1 MLGCFL
7 QSYFSGSCRT
17 SWPLLGCIA
26 KTMRV
31 PATSYYLQA
40 SPRITL
46 SPGKPYFHPWHFSQW
61 LSALQ
66 FGVSLELF
74 ILPALS
80 FLGASFFATA
90 PASLFK
96 CLPFLHGSC
105 FLLPSSISRRCS
117 RSSRWTRNEF
127 EGNAKL
133 MLIRIRFP
141 RLFLT
146 LLLLSFVHLP
156 ASNAQN
162 AEPFKFFRDYVGLK
176 DDQITAIR
184 NGKAVAKVVESR
196 TPDEVFVFGSVYVQS
211 TPEQY
216 LKLASDI
223 DALRKLP
230 SYLAIRKFSDPPQ
243 FSDLDGFTLE
253 AGDIK
258 QLKNCEPG
266 KCDVQLPTEAMDAFK
281 QSVNWSAPD
290 AANQVNRLA
299 QNMAL
304 EAIQRYT
311 QGGNAALGT
320 YMDKHHPAVVGETF
334 ASLLSRSK
342 ALPAYLPELDRY
354 LLGYP
359 EAKSENIQ
367 SEFYWEKVNFGLKP
381 TLRIVQAIVYR
392 GPRSTDP
399 AYAVAVKQLYASHY
413 FETALDLTV
422 CVRDQ
427 ENPDR
432 GFYLITLKGSQQA
445 GLTGLKGGI
454 VRKVAVD
461 KTRSS
466 LERALGAI
474 KQRLEGQPD

>member
-1 MLGCFL
+1 MNMKGMP
-7 QSYFSGSCRT
+7 RT
-17 SWPLLGCIA
+17 
-26 KTMRV
+26 
-31 PATSYYLQA
+31 
-40 SPRITL
+40 
-46 SPGKPYFHPWHFSQW
+46 
-61 LSALQ
+61 
-66 FGVSLELF
+66 
-74 ILPALS
+74 
-80 FLGASFFATA
+80 
-90 PASLFK
+90 
-96 CLPFLHGSC
+96 
-105 FLLPSSISRRCS
+105 
-117 RSSRWTRNEF
+117 
-127 EGNAKL
+127 

-141 RLFLT
+141 RVLLA
-146 LLLLSFVHLP
+146 LLLLSFVHSP
-156 ASNAQN
+156 TCHAQN
-162 AEPFKFFRDYVGLK
+162 VEPFKFFRDYVGLK
-176 DDQITAIR
+176 EDQIAAIR

-211 TPEQY
+211 TPEKY

-230 SYLAIRKFSDPPQ
+230 GYLAIRKFSDPPRL
-243 FSDLDGFTLE
+243 SDFDGFTLE
-253 AGDIK
+253 ADDIK

-266 KCDVQLPTEAMDAFK
+266 KCDVQLPAEAMDAFK

-290 AANQVNRLA
+290 SATQANQLA
-299 QNMAL
+299 QKMAL

-334 ASLLSRSK
+334 TSLLSRSK
-342 ALPAYLPELDRY
+342 GLPVYLPELRRY
-354 LLGYP
+354 LLDYP
-359 EAKSENIQ
+359 NAESSAIESQ
-367 SEFYWEKVNFGLKP
+367 FYWEKVNFGLKP

-399 AYAVAVKQLYASHY
+399 AYAIAVKQLYASHY

-427 ENPDR
+427 DNPEHP

-461 KTRSS
+461 RTRSS
-466 LERALGAI
+466 LERTLGAI
-474 KQRLEGQPD
+474 KQRLESRTD

>member
-1 MLGCFL
+1 MKGM
-7 QSYFSGSCRT
+7 
-17 SWPLLGCIA
+17 P
-26 KTMRV
+26 KTMLV
-31 PATSYYLQA
+31 
-40 SPRITL
+40 
-46 SPGKPYFHPWHFSQW
+46 
-61 LSALQ
+61 
-66 FGVSLELF
+66 
-74 ILPALS
+74 
-80 FLGASFFATA
+80 
-90 PASLFK
+90 
-96 CLPFLHGSC
+96 
-105 FLLPSSISRRCS
+105 
-117 RSSRWTRNEF
+117 
-127 EGNAKL
+127 
-133 MLIRIRFP
+133 RIRFP
-141 RLFLT
+141 KLLPI
-146 LLLLSFVHLP
+146 LLLLPLVQLP

-162 AEPFKFFRDYVGLK
+162 VEPFKFFRDYVGLK
-176 DDQITAIR
+176 EDQIAAIR

-211 TPEQY
+211 TPEKY

-243 FSDLDGFTLE
+243 LSDLDGFTLE
-253 AGDIK
+253 ADDIK
-258 QLKNCEPG
+258 HLKDCEPG

-290 AANQVNRLA
+290 AANQVNQLA
-299 QNMAL
+299 QKMAL

-311 QGGNAALGT
+311 QGGNTALGT
-320 YMDKHHPAVVGETF
+320 YMDKHHPTVVGDTF

-342 ALPAYLPELDRY
+342 ALPVYFPELEHY
-354 LLGYP
+354 LLDYP
-359 EAKSENIQ
+359 QAQSDNIQ
-367 SEFYWEKVNFGLKP
+367 SEFYWEKVQFGLKP

-392 GPRSTDP
+392 DSRSTDP

-474 KQRLEGQPD
+474 KQRLESRTD